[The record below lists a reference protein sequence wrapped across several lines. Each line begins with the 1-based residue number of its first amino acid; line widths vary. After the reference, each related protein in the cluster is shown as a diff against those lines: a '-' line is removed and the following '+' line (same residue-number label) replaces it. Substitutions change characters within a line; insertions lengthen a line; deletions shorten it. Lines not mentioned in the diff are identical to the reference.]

1 MNEEM
6 LREIV
11 KSVISQMNTDK
22 QSKENNTS
30 ATCSANT
37 SYSENTT
44 FSATTVCSEIED
56 NEALVDITSDEFSKK
71 INVPSPKDEKAL
83 RQFKDATPAR
93 IGVWRTGDRPLVE
106 TMLRFRADH
115 AIAIDSV
122 FSTVDEKLIDEL
134 NFVKLQTKVNSKDE
148 HITRPDLGR
157 ELNEESMELLK
168 EKCIKNPQ
176 IQVVICDGL
185 SSKAIEANIKDV
197 LAAFTQGL
205 NVYNIKVGTPVF
217 VKYGRVGAM
226 DVIGEA
232 LNAEAAIM
240 FVGERPGLVTA
251 ESMSAYMVYNPR
263 KGLPEAERTVLSNIH
278 NGGTP
283 TVEAGAHLATIM
295 KRILDEKASGINLK
309 K

>member
-22 QSKENNTS
+22 QPKENSTS
-30 ATCSANT
+30 ATCSSNNDYSVNT
-37 SYSENTT
+37 
-44 FSATTVCSEIED
+44 ACSEIDDSEFL
-56 NEALVDITSDEFSKK
+56 ADITGAEFSKK

-93 IGVWRTGDRPLVE
+93 IGVWRTGDRPLLE
-106 TMLRFRADH
+106 TMLCFRADH
-115 AIAIDSV
+115 AMAIDSV
-122 FSTVDEKLIDEL
+122 FSTVDEKLIDEM

-157 ELNEESMELLK
+157 ELDEESMKLLK
-168 EKCIKNPQ
+168 EKCIQNPQ
-176 IQVVICDGL
+176 IQVVVSDGL

-197 LAAFTQGL
+197 LAAFMQGINL
-205 NVYNIKVGTPVF
+205 YNIKAGTPVF

-232 LNAEAAIM
+232 VNAEAVIM
-240 FVGERPGLVTA
+240 FVGERPGLVTS
-251 ESMSAYMVYNPR
+251 ESMSAYMVYSPR

-278 NGGTP
+278 KGGTP
-283 TVEAGAHLATIM
+283 TVEAGAHLTTIM
-295 KRILDEKASGINLK
+295 RRILDEKASGINLK